1 MHDVVI
7 RGALGRTERQRNIFI
22 DAEPCLTADNEI
34 PAVYICRRRRFA
46 AFFSACNEGAAA
58 LRSMFRRLSILFRR
72 IRSERPAKGR
82 DRPAEQ
88 LQRIICRRSR
98 RQIVAILIPIILRI
112 VALKNAVQH
121 TDLAVSDEN
130 PVPKGSRIEPVVD
143 QELAVNDLNR
153 MTARLIGKEFPVT
166 GSRSCIWGLVMI
178 GSRCRDRGTALLRAE
193 RHAAAADIH
202 AAAAIIGDSTF
213 CDGDLRDA
221 VRRLLHTDG
230 IAIDL

>member
-1 MHDVVI
+1 
-7 RGALGRTERQRNIFI
+7 
-22 DAEPCLTADNEI
+22 
-34 PAVYICRRRRFA
+34 
-46 AFFSACNEGAAA
+46 
-58 LRSMFRRLSILFRR
+58 MFRRLSILFRR

-121 TDLAVSDEN
+121 TDLAVSDED

-153 MTARLIGKEFPVT
+153 MTARLIGIEFPVI
-166 GSRSCIWGLVMI
+166 GGFRNFIWGFVI
-178 GSRCRDRGTALLRAE
+178 IFGSRCRDRGTALLRAE
-193 RHAAAADIH
+193 RHAAAADVH
-202 AAAAIIGDSTF
+202 TAAAIIGDSTF

-221 VRRLLHTDG
+221 VRRLLHADG

>member
-1 MHDVVI
+1 M
-7 RGALGRTERQRNIFI
+7 
-22 DAEPCLTADNEI
+22 
-34 PAVYICRRRRFA
+34 
-46 AFFSACNEGAAA
+46 
-58 LRSMFRRLSILFRR
+58 LRLLSILFRR

-88 LQRIICRRSR
+88 LQRIVCRRSR

-121 TDLAVSDEN
+121 TDLAVSDED

-143 QELAVNDLNR
+143 QELAFNDLNR
-153 MTARLIGKEFPVT
+153 MTARLIGIEFPVT
-166 GSRSCIWGLVMI
+166 GSRSCIFGSLFKFKI

-193 RHAAAADIH
+193 RHAAAADVH

-221 VRRLLHTDG
+221 VRRLLHADG